1 MLSDNAIAMCAIN
14 NMGSWKSFLC
24 DQEVRKTWC
33 WAIERDI
40 FINAA
45 HIPAILNVEADQKS
59 RK

>member
-1 MLSDNAIAMCAIN
+1 MCAIN